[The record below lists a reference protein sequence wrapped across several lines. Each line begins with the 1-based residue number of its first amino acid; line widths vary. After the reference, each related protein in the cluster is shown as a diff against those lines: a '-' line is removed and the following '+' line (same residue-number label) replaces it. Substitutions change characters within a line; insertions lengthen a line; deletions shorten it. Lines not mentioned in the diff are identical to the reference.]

1 MHLFIYALV
10 WKKKKLHLNS
20 YTNFI
25 FEVINSDMRQ
35 IWHFD
40 VNVAGWVGQE
50 RHFDN
55 NFGKVRYVSDPLHRY
70 TNLDKAETF
79 HI

>member
-1 MHLFIYALV
+1 
-10 WKKKKLHLNS
+10 
-20 YTNFI
+20 
-25 FEVINSDMRQ
+25 MRQ

-40 VNVAGWVGQE
+40 VNVAGCVGQE

-55 NFGKVRYVSDPLHRY
+55 NCGKVRYVSDPLHRY